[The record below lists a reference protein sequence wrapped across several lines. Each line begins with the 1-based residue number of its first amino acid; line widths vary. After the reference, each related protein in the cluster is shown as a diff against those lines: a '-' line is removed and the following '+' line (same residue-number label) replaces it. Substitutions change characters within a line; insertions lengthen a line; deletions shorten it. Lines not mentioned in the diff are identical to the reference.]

1 MINNINILKILIN
14 VNQFQCTTIV
24 HFCIL
29 KNIELQFLI
38 DKKRISNQK
47 KKYVY
52 NTIIVNK
59 MMLTSKNGRLDKKIK

>member
-38 DKKRISNQK
+38 DKKRISN
-47 KKYVY
+47 
-52 NTIIVNK
+52 
-59 MMLTSKNGRLDKKIK
+59 